1 MSFLDVIRALGRQWA
16 VTLAG
21 LLMTGALIWG
31 VTVVAPPVYTARA
44 LVLLVPSEQ
53 AVGEGGNPFLALGGL
68 DLPARVVVAYYES
81 DVAGTRFASASPEG
95 EFVVTIEEST
105 RGPVIAVD
113 VTDATPQDTLATL
126 DRITES
132 IPVELRRLQEE
143 VDAPPESVVST
154 LLLAKDERAQT
165 DAGGTVR
172 LLIAVG
178 GGGLVATGVLAVA
191 IDGLVRARR
200 TRSAAAS
207 AAASAP
213 AAPAAAP
220 ASPATPATPLTQA
233 AALLQTGKGAGS
245 SAPPTSPMGIPRPLP
260 RLVKETPPSV
270 PPAWRNPRPD
280 DAQARSGTEK
290 R

>member
-1 MSFLDVIRALGRQWA
+1 MSFLDVIRALGRQWS

-44 LVLLVPSEQ
+44 LVLLVPSAQ

-81 DVAGTRFASASPEG
+81 DVAATRFASSSPDA

-113 VTDATPQDTLATL
+113 ATDATPQDTLATL

-154 LLLAKDERAQT
+154 LLLAKDERAQP

-172 LLIAVG
+172 LLIAAGV
-178 GGGLVATGVLAVA
+178 GGLVATCVLAVA
-191 IDGLVRARR
+191 VDGLLRARR
-200 TRSAAAS
+200 SRAAS
-207 AAASAP
+207 AGPP
-213 AAPAAAP
+213 AEPVARM
-220 ASPATPATPLTQA
+220 SPPTPATPLTPTA
-233 AALLQTGKGAGS
+233 TPLRSGTGQD
-245 SAPPTSPMGIPRPLP
+245 SATPPTAPTGIPRPLP
-260 RLVKETPPSV
+260 RLVKETPPAL
-270 PPAWRNPRPD
+270 PPAWHNPRPD
-280 DAQARSGTEK
+280 DAQARSGSEK

>member
-1 MSFLDVIRALGRQWA
+1 
-16 VTLAG
+16 
-21 LLMTGALIWG
+21 
-31 VTVVAPPVYTARA
+31 
-44 LVLLVPSEQ
+44 
-53 AVGEGGNPFLALGGL
+53 
-68 DLPARVVVAYYES
+68 
-81 DVAGTRFASASPEG
+81 
-95 EFVVTIEEST
+95 
-105 RGPVIAVD
+105 VIAVD

-200 TRSAAAS
+200 TRA

-213 AAPAAAP
+213 AAPASP
-220 ASPATPATPLTQA
+220 TTPATPGTPLTQA

>member
-1 MSFLDVIRALGRQWA
+1 MSFIDVIRALGRQWA

-31 VTVVAPPVYTARA
+31 ATVVAPPVYTARA

-53 AVGEGGNPFLALGGL
+53 AVGEGGNPFLALGAL

-81 DVAGTRFASASPEG
+81 DVARARFASPSPDAEY
-95 EFVVTIEEST
+95 VVTIEEST

-113 VTDATPQDTLATL
+113 VTDATQQETLATL

-132 IPVELRRLQEE
+132 IPVELQRLQEE

-200 TRSAAAS
+200 TRT

-213 AAPAAAP
+213 AAPASAP
-220 ASPATPATPLTQA
+220 APATPLTPA
-233 AALLQTGKGAGS
+233 AVLLQNSSGTGS
-245 SAPPTSPMGIPRPLP
+245 PAPPTSPMGIPRPLP